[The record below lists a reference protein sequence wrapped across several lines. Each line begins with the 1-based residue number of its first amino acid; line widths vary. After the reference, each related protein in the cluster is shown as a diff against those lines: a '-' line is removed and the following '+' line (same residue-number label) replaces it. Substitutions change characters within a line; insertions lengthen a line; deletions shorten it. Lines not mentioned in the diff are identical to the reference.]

1 MQKDIQVHLD
11 KHVALIEIQRPPNN
25 FFDLSLINNI
35 ADALEELDTD
45 DHCRAIVLASQG
57 RHFCAGADFSK
68 RRETPNEQKGNSGQP
83 TSNPLYTAAV
93 RLFDCKKPIVGAIQG
108 AAVGGGFGLALV
120 PDFRVVCAASRFTAN
135 FTKLGFHPGF
145 GLTYTLPK
153 LIGQQRANLMFYTG
167 RRIDGFTAMEW
178 GLADVFSDDVRE
190 SAFQLAH
197 EIAENAPL
205 AVISV
210 RATMRRGIADA
221 VRASTDHEFAEQYRL
236 QQTDDHREGLKAVA
250 ERRAGEFKGR

>member
-1 MQKDIQVHLD
+1 MQKDIQVQL
-11 KHVALIEIQRPPNN
+11 KNHVALIEILRPPNN
-25 FFDLSLINNI
+25 FFDLSLICDI
-35 ADALEELDTD
+35 ADALEELDND
-45 DHCRAIVLASQG
+45 DQCRAIVLASQG
-57 RHFCAGADFSK
+57 RHFCAGADFSQ
-68 RRETPNEQKGNSGQP
+68 RRKVPVEQQDSPGQP

-167 RRIDGFTAMEW
+167 RRITGITALEW
-178 GLADVFSDDVRE
+178 GLADVFNDDVRAG
-190 SAFQLAH
+190 AFQLAN

-205 AVISV
+205 AVMSV
-210 RATMRRGIADA
+210 RATMRRGIAHA
-221 VRASTDHEFAEQYRL
+221 IRVSTDHEFSEQYRL

-250 ERRAGEFKGR
+250 ERRAGDFKGH